1 MRIGELARTGGVSA
15 SRIRFYERI
24 GLLPA
29 AARTD
34 NGYRSYSARDLK
46 IIVFIERAQKLGFS
60 LKEIGAFLI
69 SPPDQR
75 SAAALA
81 TRLETKLAEI
91 DRHIRE
97 ARQRRSELAE
107 LIDDLRLR
115 DAPQ

>member
-1 MRIGELARTGGVSA
+1 MRIGELAQAGGVSA

-24 GLLPA
+24 GLLPP
-29 AARTD
+29 AARTE

-69 SPPDQR
+69 SPPGQR
-75 SAAALA
+75 SATALA
-81 TRLETKLAEI
+81 PRLEAKLAEI

-97 ARQRRSELAE
+97 ARQRRSGVAK
-107 LIDDLRLR
+107 LIEELRLQ
-115 DAPQ
+115 DAPR